1 MLKKKEKEDFSEEIE
16 VSMALDAAKEEAI
29 KTVTNAFNEGFLLG
43 LKHAKNVFNDTYD
56 DVFGG
61 SDENKS

>member
-1 MLKKKEKEDFSEEIE
+1 MLKKKEKEDFFEEIE

-43 LKHAKNVFNDTYD
+43 LKHAKTVFDNPHDESL
-56 DVFGG
+56 GG
-61 SDENKS
+61 NDENNS